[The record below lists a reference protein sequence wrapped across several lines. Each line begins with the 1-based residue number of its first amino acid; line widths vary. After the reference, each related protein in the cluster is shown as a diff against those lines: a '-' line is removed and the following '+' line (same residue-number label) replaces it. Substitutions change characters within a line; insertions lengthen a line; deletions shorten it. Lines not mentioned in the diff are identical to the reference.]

1 MSVSFADVLYR
12 SSLTAP
18 TFCIQCNHSKLSSQ
32 HPRKSAGK
40 DEKKVEVEV
49 EVEVKVEVK
58 VEESKRQRKTGRLR
72 LRGRSRLTSERKM

>member
-18 TFCIQCNHSKLSSQ
+18 TFCIQCNHSKPSSQ

-49 EVEVKVEVK
+49 RAGAQVEVE
-58 VEESKRQRKTGRLR
+58 RQVQVDFGA
-72 LRGRSRLTSERKM
+72 